1 MDEYTFNEFV
11 YMELIIYV
19 EKVKL
24 GPLIVDAVMVE
35 VVRNAPLSVEYV
47 PTFMLRLFVQFCFP
61 LGPMVSTAVL
71 GTNAPLD

>member
-1 MDEYTFNEFV
+1 M
-11 YMELIIYV
+11 IYV

-24 GPLIVDAVMVE
+24 GALIVDAVMVE

-61 LGPMVSTAVL
+61 FGPMVRTEVL